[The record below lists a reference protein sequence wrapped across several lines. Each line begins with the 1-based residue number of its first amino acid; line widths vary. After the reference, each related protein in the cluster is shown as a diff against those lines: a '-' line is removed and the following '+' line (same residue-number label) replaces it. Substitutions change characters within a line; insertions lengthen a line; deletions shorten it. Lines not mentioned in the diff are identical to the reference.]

1 MEDDKR
7 IPTALRRNHARTALR
22 LGMYGYV
29 VIREMD
35 DDNDALVRKVTPFQR
50 RCILLYWV
58 ETNDGGT
65 VDMLYFACYL
75 GCEVRTIQYDLH
87 WLEKQ
92 GYLSIE
98 PTVDEHGATS
108 VNKYHFIR
116 GIESEFYD
124 FKPTVKKVYG
134 KGNALALREWHW
146 DDYKD
151 IPGAYDWYHNA
162 FDKFQNYSELMSK
175 RHKKRKIEDKRMTE
189 IRPPFLKKPQK

>member
-1 MEDDKR
+1 MNLDY
-7 IPTALRRNHARTALR
+7 IT
-22 LGMYGYV
+22 
-29 VIREMD
+29 
-35 DDNDALVRKVTPFQR
+35 
-50 RCILLYWV
+50 
-58 ETNDGGT
+58 
-65 VDMLYFACYL
+65 
-75 GCEVRTIQYDLH
+75 
-87 WLEKQ
+87 
-92 GYLSIE
+92 IE
-98 PTVDEHGATS
+98 PTVDEHGAAS
-108 VNKYHFIR
+108 VNEYHFIR